1 MGRKRKLRA
10 NKKGSIQDLVYIFV
24 SLVSI
29 AILILIVFKVSNEMN
44 IKFQA
49 SSDINARGKSAFNS
63 INNMYSGVLD
73 NSFLILAFGLGIVAL
88 VFAMM
93 VRVHPVFLVFFVI
106 ILAIIIFVCGV
117 FSNLYQKMANDP
129 ELVSVAVQLTFID
142 NIMTYLPFIIGVFG
156 FLLAIVMYKG
166 WQENQ

>member
-1 MGRKRKLRA
+1 MGRKRKLRR

-24 SLVSI
+24 SLV
-29 AILILIVFKVSNEMN
+29 AVAVVILIVFKISNELN
-44 IKFQA
+44 TEFQG
-49 SSDINARGKSAFNS
+49 SSKVNARGKSAFNS
-63 INNMYSGVLD
+63 INNMYPGVLD

-93 VRVHPVFLVFFVI
+93 VRIHPVFLVFFII
-106 ILAIIIFVCGV
+106 ILAVIIFVCGV
-117 FSNLYQKMANDP
+117 FSNLYQEMANDP
-129 ELVSVAVQLTFID
+129 ELVDVAVQLTFID

-166 WQENQ
+166 YQDAQ